1 MKVTLKGN
9 SVDNIPSHSLLLI
22 SWDITLIMKSVV
34 EALFFLA
41 VRVVHFFFHTI
52 FLSLGMIYT
61 SVKTCTSF
69 HLIMLLVNWL
79 FVMVGHLS
87 VQWSLYLFNGNHIS
101 L

>member
-9 SVDNIPSHSLLLI
+9 SVDNIPCHSLLLI

-34 EALFFLA
+34 EALFILA
-41 VRVVHFFFHTI
+41 VRVVHFFFQAI

-61 SVKTCTSF
+61 SVKTCKSF

-87 VQWSLYLFNGNHIS
+87 VQWSLCLFNGNHIS